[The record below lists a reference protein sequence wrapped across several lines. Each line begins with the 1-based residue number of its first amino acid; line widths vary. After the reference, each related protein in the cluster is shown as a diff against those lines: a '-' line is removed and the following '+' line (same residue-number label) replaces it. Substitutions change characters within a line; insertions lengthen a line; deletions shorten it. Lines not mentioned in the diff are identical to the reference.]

1 MPLDANALRKLTPLL
16 MFAGAMLLYAL
27 WTYRRARSI
36 MRQWLADRGM
46 DMLHASQGFLGPPL
60 RLWNGSK
67 EQYTFR
73 IRAYDRNAHRIREG
87 WMRVGGYW
95 IGVLNPD
102 AVEMYWDDER
112 A

>member
-1 MPLDANALRKLTPLL
+1 MLVEAGALRKLTPLL
-16 MFAGAMLLYAL
+16 WFAGIMLVYAL
-27 WTYRRARSI
+27 WTARRARTI
-36 MRQWLADRGM
+36 MRQWLADRGF
-46 DMLHASQGFLGPPL
+46 DALHVRQSLGPPL

-73 IRAYDRNAHRIREG
+73 IRAYDKSTHRIREG

-112 A
+112 G